1 MRLKC
6 LYYDFQLVYTPG
18 RELIIADTLSRAQL
32 AEQYITDNHE
42 VEQVSELTELIIPTE
57 VQRQNIKALTKSDV
71 TLQKA
76 LVTVLQTEWPASR
89 KLCPDSIKPFWNEKD
104 NLIEY
109 DGLIFKGQQLVI
121 PTALR
126 PTIMKEVHSGHFGIV
141 KCLERAKAA
150 VYWPGYTL
158 QIRDMVESC
167 SLCQEH
173 RRANSNMPLQQH
185 PVPDHPYQVVGTD
198 LFELDGQVY
207 LLSVDFY
214 SKWVCVEEL
223 QETRSIDVIRV
234 QEKQLVDFGC
244 PQRLISDNG
253 PQYGS
258 FEFREFAKRM
268 NFEHVTSSPNY
279 ARSNGFSERSVQT
292 VKNSLVKMLSD
303 GKTLAETLIALRS
316 TPVGNGLPSPAV
328 LLQGRH
334 LRSGLHCHTE
344 SLMPKV
350 VSPQQVKRC
359 LLDKQSQCTFYHDAN
374 KSFKDPLSP
383 NQTVRVRK
391 ENRWVPATVVRHTNN
406 PQSYWVRLTNG
417 YVVRRNRTQIN
428 TTREE
433 GLQTSSRVVGPNRAI
448 VHDRV
453 VGPNRAIVQDRVVG
467 PNRAIVQDRVVGPN
481 RAIVQDRVVGPN
493 RAIVQDR
500 VVGPNRAIVQDRV
513 VEPNRAIVSCR
524 AKPGYRIGSCRA
536 KPGYRIGS
544 YRAKPGYRVGSC
556 RAKPGH
562 RVESCRA

>member
-1 MRLKC
+1 
-6 LYYDFQLVYTPG
+6 
-18 RELIIADTLSRAQL
+18 
-32 AEQYITDNHE
+32 
-42 VEQVSELTELIIPTE
+42 
-57 VQRQNIKALTKSDV
+57 
-71 TLQKA
+71 
-76 LVTVLQTEWPASR
+76 
-89 KLCPDSIKPFWNEKD
+89 
-104 NLIEY
+104 
-109 DGLIFKGQQLVI
+109 
-121 PTALR
+121 
-126 PTIMKEVHSGHFGIV
+126 
-141 KCLERAKAA
+141 
-150 VYWPGYTL
+150 
-158 QIRDMVESC
+158 
-167 SLCQEH
+167 
-173 RRANSNMPLQQH
+173 
-185 PVPDHPYQVVGTD
+185 
-198 LFELDGQVY
+198 
-207 LLSVDFY
+207 
-214 SKWVCVEEL
+214 
-223 QETRSIDVIRV
+223 
-234 QEKQLVDFGC
+234 
-244 PQRLISDNG
+244 
-253 PQYGS
+253 
-258 FEFREFAKRM
+258 M

-328 LLQGRH
+328 LLQGRN

-374 KSFKDPLSP
+374 KSFKDPLTP
-383 NQTVRVRK
+383 HQTVRVRK
-391 ENRWVPATVVRHTNN
+391 ERRWVPATVVTHTNN

-448 VHDRV
+448 VQDRV
-453 VGPNRAIVQDRVVG
+453 VGPNRAIVQDHVVG

-513 VEPNRAIVSCR
+513 VEPNRAIVSDRVEPNR
-524 AKPGYRIGSCRA
+524 AIASD
-536 KPGYRIGS
+536 
-544 YRAKPGYRVGSC
+544 RVGPNQAIVSS
-556 RAKPGH
+556 
-562 RVESCRA
+562 RVEPDGANQPARAAGPSTSMTTRSGRVINKPSRYLE

>member
-1 MRLKC
+1 
-6 LYYDFQLVYTPG
+6 
-18 RELIIADTLSRAQL
+18 
-32 AEQYITDNHE
+32 
-42 VEQVSELTELIIPTE
+42 
-57 VQRQNIKALTKSDV
+57 
-71 TLQKA
+71 
-76 LVTVLQTEWPASR
+76 
-89 KLCPDSIKPFWNEKD
+89 
-104 NLIEY
+104 
-109 DGLIFKGQQLVI
+109 
-121 PTALR
+121 
-126 PTIMKEVHSGHFGIV
+126 
-141 KCLERAKAA
+141 
-150 VYWPGYTL
+150 
-158 QIRDMVESC
+158 
-167 SLCQEH
+167 
-173 RRANSNMPLQQH
+173 
-185 PVPDHPYQVVGTD
+185 
-198 LFELDGQVY
+198 
-207 LLSVDFY
+207 
-214 SKWVCVEEL
+214 
-223 QETRSIDVIRV
+223 
-234 QEKQLVDFGC
+234 
-244 PQRLISDNG
+244 
-253 PQYGS
+253 
-258 FEFREFAKRM
+258 M

-292 VKNSLVKMLSD
+292 VKNSLVNMLSD

-328 LLQGRH
+328 LLQGRN

-374 KSFKDPLSP
+374 KSFKDPLTP

-391 ENRWVPATVVRHTNN
+391 ERRWVPATVVRHTDN

-448 VHDRV
+448 VEDRV

-467 PNRAIVQDRVVGPN
+467 PNRAIVQDCVVGPNRAIVQDSVVGPN

-513 VEPNRAIVSCR
+513 VEPNRAVVSDRVEPNRAIASDRVEPNRAIVSDRIEPNR
-524 AKPGYRIGSCRA
+524 AIVSG
-536 KPGYRIGS
+536 
-544 YRAKPGYRVGSC
+544 RVGPNQAIVSS
-556 RAKPGH
+556 
-562 RVESCRA
+562 RVEPDGANQPARAAGPSTSMTTRSGRVINKPSRYLE